1 MVTSKLKPKAII
13 DTSFWIHLVKLNLV
27 EQFIQLWNIVVTR
40 KVEEELQDFV
50 RIKLYTPLDLEIYN
64 DLKSKGTIQIKDP
77 KSIPKD
83 IDNQITSNSGEL
95 FSIALAKEDKII
107 VFIDNGITYDF
118 CKRNNIFAA
127 NNIDFCL
134 KLVEDNKLTK
144 EEALNKLN
152 ILEKLKSMKIKYIEI
167 GRKALLNK

>member
-107 VFIDNGITYDF
+107 VFIDNGIPYEF
-118 CKRNNIFAA
+118 CKQNQILAA
-127 NNIDFCL
+127 NIVDYLMRQYEQKQF
-134 KLVEDNKLTK
+134 TK
-144 EEALNKLN
+144 EQTLGKLN
-152 ILEKLKSMKIKYIEI
+152 ILESLKSMKLRYIE
-167 GRKALLNK
+167 KAKKELM

>member
-1 MVTSKLKPKAII
+1 MVTSKAKPKAII

-95 FSIALAKEDKII
+95 YSIALAKEDKII
-107 VFIDNGITYDF
+107 VFIDNGIPYEF
-118 CKRNNIFAA
+118 CKQNQILAA
-127 NNIDFCL
+127 NIVDYLMRQYEQKKF
-134 KLVEDNKLTK
+134 TK
-144 EEALNKLN
+144 EQTLEKLM
-152 ILEKLKSMKIKYIEI
+152 ILESLKSMKLKYIEKA
-167 GRKALLNK
+167 RKELM